1 MLIETNSAVF
11 PAILIADDGVP
22 QVYKSPAALY
32 MAVEQPDYSNCT
44 VIDQNGLTFEI
55 QAEPYG
61 DGVFGRISRFL
72 GLPTGMLLVPN
83 SKLMTEDLK
92 KLWRSIKE
100 CDVSFHKRNPDPGH

>member
-1 MLIETNSAVF
+1 MLIKTNNAVF

-22 QVYKSPAALY
+22 QVYKTPGALY

-61 DGVFGRISRFL
+61 EGVFGRISKFL

-83 SKLMTEDLK
+83 SELMTDDLTKVWRCINED
-92 KLWRSIKE
+92 
-100 CDVSFHKRNPDPGH
+100 DVSFRE